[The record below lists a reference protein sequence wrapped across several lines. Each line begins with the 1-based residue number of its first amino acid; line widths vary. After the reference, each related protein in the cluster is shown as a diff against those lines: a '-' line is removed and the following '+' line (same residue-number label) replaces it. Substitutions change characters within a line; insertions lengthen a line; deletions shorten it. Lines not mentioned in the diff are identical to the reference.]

1 MFVGIS
7 LPALCTGLAGLIL
20 CSSAHAQTIRPSTQ
34 KELKVFDPTA
44 SATGHIGIRAAAGTV
59 SYTLTLPAAAPSVN
73 QVLSVNAVSVGTVS
87 LTWATPVSGTGTTNY
102 LSKFASAGTLTNSQ
116 VFDNGTYV
124 GIGTATPT
132 YKLDVNGGSIGVNTS
147 GQTRTISTFYGADS
161 EGVNIFIGGGGN
173 SSVGAVGQTYKGA
186 YNTSVG
192 VNALLSN
199 TTGYN
204 NSAMG
209 SQALYYNT
217 TGYNN
222 SAIGLNA
229 LVYNTTGY
237 NNTGLGYGAGISP
250 TDEVGSKR
258 ITTDYDMT
266 LIGYGATKNSAS
278 QLNNSIAIGVG
289 TLVTTSNTAM
299 WGNASMTRHIFQ
311 AGNVGIGTT
320 SPNSQLTVV
329 SPWTTTTGSGTPLL
343 SISGNNNSNS
353 SFVGGANFSP
363 TIGTLGTINLTLT
376 AVAVSPTFFANNS
389 STISNAYSLYLS
401 ATKTGEQALTN
412 AYSLYV
418 DAPTGATNNY
428 AAVFNG
434 RVGIGTTS
442 PGVKLE
448 IKDGDLRLSKSPEPT
463 YNLDLN
469 WNYDGNNSFNMIAAG
484 NTFMEYNTNTGYTLF
499 NQNNVGIGTTNPQHL
514 LTLSKTGTYQLRLHN
529 SGAGGGYWNIA
540 QADNSFTSGGGKLIF
555 VPNAEGSAN
564 ATVAFLNTGNVGI
577 GTTSPNNL
585 LSVAGTLTKSLTDGT
600 GWGLMVEDTKSQ
612 AAGVGGGIIFR
623 GYKIAQ
629 SNSANFGAI
638 AGIKENGTSGNEL
651 GALAFYVNVGG
662 LGVLEEKMRINS
674 SGQIATPLGSV
685 GAPSYSFVGDLNTG
699 IYSSGA
705 DAIGLVTG
713 GVARLTANSVGEV
726 IVTRNFK
733 VEEAG
738 LSNAIGGNFDGTSV
752 LTVYAGT
759 SSMTALKL
767 RAAASQT
774 AAIMQW
780 ANSGN
785 TVLGVINSGGN
796 VLIGKTSSSFSTNG
810 IELNTN
816 GSGCFWTGSNATLLT
831 MNRIGTNDHLI
842 LFKNDGTDCGA
853 ITIAGT
859 NTTNFNTTSDY
870 RLKEDLKDFNGLA
883 LVSKIPVYDFQWKR
897 DSTRSYGVMAHELQS
912 VLPYAVSGTKDGEN
926 TQGVD
931 YSKIVPLLVKAIQEQ
946 QVQLDQLKA
955 EQTTT
960 SSLLRQLQLD
970 LQSIQKP
977 NTVHKE

>member
-1 MFVGIS
+1 MTISYSKLFVGIS

-44 SATGHIGIRAAAGTV
+44 SATGNVGIRAAAGTV
-59 SYTLTLPAAAPSVN
+59 SYTLTLPAAAPLVN
-73 QVLSVNAVSVGTVS
+73 QVLSVNAVSVGSVS
-87 LTWATPVSGTGTTNY
+87 LTWATPASGTVTSVGLAAPTGFAVSSSPVTSAGTLSLSYASGYSLPTTTSQTNWDGAYNDRITAASVTGTTTKTITLSQQDGGTVTATFSDLNTDAVSSVFGRIGAVTSTTGDYTTAQVTESGNLYYTDARARAALSITTTGTSGAATYSSTTGSLNIPQYQAVLTNPVTGTGTTNY
-102 LSKFASAGTLTNSQ
+102 LSKFASAGTLTNSLL
-116 VFDNGTYV
+116 FDDGTNVGIGSISPTARLEVRGAGTTSATTALEVDNSGGTSLLTVRDDGNV
-124 GIGTATPT
+124 GIGTSPISRLHLVDEIGYTADNTATQLSSNLLIQSAYGDRTPGT
-132 YKLDVNGGSIGVNTS
+132 GAAIGFIIPANTNGTNLYSQGRILVTPDNTNNANAS
-147 GQTRTISTFYGADS
+147 GRMYLQTRYFNGSVWAYRDNLVLA
-161 EGVNIFIGGGGN
+161 
-173 SSVGAVGQTYKGA
+173 SS
-186 YNTSVG
+186 
-192 VNALLSN
+192 
-199 TTGYN
+199 
-204 NSAMG
+204 
-209 SQALYYNT
+209 
-217 TGYNN
+217 
-222 SAIGLNA
+222 
-229 LVYNTTGY
+229 
-237 NNTGLGYGAGISP
+237 
-250 TDEVGSKR
+250 
-258 ITTDYDMT
+258 
-266 LIGYGATKNSAS
+266 
-278 QLNNSIAIGVG
+278 
-289 TLVTTSNTAM
+289 
-299 WGNASMTRHIFQ
+299 
-311 AGNVGIGTT
+311 GNVGIGTT
-320 SPNSQLTVV
+320 SPERNFVV
-329 SPWTTTTGSGTPLL
+329 SSSIPKMGFNDTGVTFSSDQLAAFGNKQNEIGELGAASSSNGALYLKGVGTAT
-343 SISGNNNSNS
+343 NSNS
-353 SFVGGANFSP
+353 LGTLYDAFVEIDPTTYSAHYFNVAKRSITTLT
-363 TIGTLGTINLTLT
+363 TIGNTGAI
-376 AVAVSPTFFANNS
+376 FKIANNY
-389 STISNAYSLYLS
+389 TPLFTVL
-401 ATKTGEQALTN
+401 
-412 AYSLYV
+412 
-418 DAPTGATNNY
+418 
-428 AAVFNG
+428 
-434 RVGIGTTS
+434 
-442 PGVKLE
+442 
-448 IKDGDLRLSKSPEPT
+448 
-463 YNLDLN
+463 
-469 WNYDGNNSFNMIAAG
+469 GN
-484 NTFMEYNTNTGYTLF
+484 
-499 NQNNVGIGTTNPQHL
+499 
-514 LTLSKTGTYQLRLHN
+514 
-529 SGAGGGYWNIA
+529 
-540 QADNSFTSGGGKLIF
+540 
-555 VPNAEGSAN
+555 
-564 ATVAFLNTGNVGI
+564 GNVGI

-662 LGVLEEKMRINS
+662 SGALEEKMRINS

-946 QVQLDQLKA
+946 QVQLGQLKA

-970 LQSIQKP
+970 LQTIRKK
-977 NTVHKE
+977 NAVHKE